1 MLSAQPIIDTST
13 ITTEE
18 APEDVAV
25 PSEDKPAKG
34 LPAAEAVD
42 QQPSAQDKGDDS
54 SLSNQLL
61 AAMSKMK
68 ERSKSPPPV
77 ETSAAAT
84 TVETTQNDASE
95 APKGKCK
102 KFVEYFLLCAL
113 PINHSP
119 GELSAALAKRKPL
132 QDSIAA
138 AAGGSSDDNKKQ
150 QGEQKSDV
158 PADDIATNTPI
169 ESTKPGE
176 VSNAS
181 ADKGSTAVVQNEA
194 QPTSPEQDKE
204 VILPKVVDKVLAV
217 STAALYG
224 GGAS

>member
-1 MLSAQPIIDTST
+1 M
-13 ITTEE
+13 
-18 APEDVAV
+18 

-102 KFVEYFLLCAL
+102 KFVEYFFYVPSLLTT
-113 PINHSP
+113 HQVSY
-119 GELSAALAKRKPL
+119 
-132 QDSIAA
+132 
-138 AAGGSSDDNKKQ
+138 Q
-150 QGEQKSDV
+150 Q
-158 PADDIATNTPI
+158 PWP
-169 ESTKPGE
+169 
-176 VSNAS
+176 
-181 ADKGSTAVVQNEA
+181 KGSHCRIALLQRPVGLLMTTRSNRVNRRVTYQLMILPQTLPLRAQSRAKSRMHQQTREA
-194 QPTSPEQDKE
+194 QLWCRTKRNQLHQSKIKRLSYLKWLIRYLQC
-204 VILPKVVDKVLAV
+204 LRQH
-217 STAALYG
+217 
-224 GGAS
+224 